1 MFCAIS
7 NVDCDDFLSNE
18 SGFEILS
25 TQVEAGIWKPQK
37 EITERYVSGKFGQ
50 AGNRFEWEQW

>member
-1 MFCAIS
+1 MSCTIS

-18 SGFEILS
+18 SGFKILN
-25 TQVEAGIWKPQK
+25 TQVETGIWKPQK

-50 AGNRFEWEQW
+50 AGNRFEW

>member
-18 SGFEILS
+18 SGFKILS
-25 TQVEAGIWKPQK
+25 TQVETGIWKPQK

-50 AGNRFEWEQW
+50 AGNRFEW